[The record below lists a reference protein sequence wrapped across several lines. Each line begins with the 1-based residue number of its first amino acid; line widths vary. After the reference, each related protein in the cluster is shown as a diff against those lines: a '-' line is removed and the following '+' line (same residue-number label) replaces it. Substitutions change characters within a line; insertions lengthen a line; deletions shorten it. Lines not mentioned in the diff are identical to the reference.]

1 MLPHDPWGGFF
12 NERIRE
18 EAFVKKTFCL
28 CLALLL
34 ACQTGFCALGSS
46 PVVALSDMQTGEV
59 LLTVSQITF
68 SVVGESENIY
78 VGSAP
83 LEEVQWKSD
92 DPGVVAVEGGVL
104 TAKSVGT
111 TKITATFGD
120 KSAVCT
126 AGCLAENR
134 EKLLCLGGDALQ
146 APKRIP
152 PETALE
158 PELFFADAA
167 LIGDSVTCNLMV
179 HETRTGLLGHPL
191 FLARKNIGV
200 FNFITHRINL
210 YYQGTEYYVE
220 DAIAASQVKKVFFLL
235 GMNDLG
241 YQTPE
246 ECAERY
252 GTLIDRV
259 KKKNPD
265 VEIYIQT
272 CLPRYSAKPF
282 SPFNEDIDKFNE
294 LVAET
299 AGQKGCHMIDL
310 AAYIENHG
318 NGMAKAY
325 SLDDGAHLNYEGS
338 VIWMNLLRAYAYE
351 RLLNDVSVKKSG
363 STWVQ
368 KS

>member
-1 MLPHDPWGGFF
+1 M
-12 NERIRE
+12 
-18 EAFVKKTFCL
+18 KKLLCL
-28 CLALLL
+28 CLALLVM
-34 ACQTGFCALGSS
+34 CQTGFCALERS

-59 LLTVSQITF
+59 LLTVSEITF

-78 VGSAP
+78 AGSAP

-92 DPGVVAVEGGVL
+92 DPGVVSVEDGVL

-111 TKITATFGD
+111 TKITASFGG
-120 KSAVCT
+120 KSVTCT

-134 EKLLCLGGDALQ
+134 EELLSLSPDVLQ

-152 PETALE
+152 AEAPLDPER
-158 PELFFADAA
+158 FFADAA

-179 HETRTGLLGHPL
+179 HETKTGLLGHPL

-210 YYQGTEYYVE
+210 YYQGAEYHVE

-246 ECAERY
+246 KCAERY
-252 GTLIDRV
+252 GILIDRV
-259 KKKNPD
+259 KEKTPNVD
-265 VEIYIQT
+265 IYIQT
-272 CLPRYSAKPF
+272 CLPRYTTKPF
-282 SPFNEDIDKFNE
+282 SQFNENIDKFNE
-294 LVAET
+294 LVAEV

-318 NGMAKAY
+318 NGMAEAY
-325 SLDDGAHLNYEGS
+325 SLDDDAHLNYEGS
-338 VIWMNLLRAYAYE
+338 VVWMNLLRAYAYE
-351 RLLNDVSVKKSG
+351 QLLGEKK
-363 STWVQ
+363 
-368 KS
+368 